1 MRVLR
6 TASISLFARSFARV
20 APAPTDI
27 FRDLHHGE
35 TRNAVH
41 LESGLTVE
49 VRRAMKMQIVYPPPS
64 NNSRPWTLF
73 YGDWMSLKM
82 RRVLTGRI

>member
-1 MRVLR
+1 M
-6 TASISLFARSFARV
+6 APISLFARSLARSL
-20 APAPTDI
+20 ALHLHTDI

-35 TRNAVH
+35 ARNAVH
-41 LESGLTVE
+41 LEGELTVE
-49 VRRAMKMQIVYPPPS
+49 ARRSMKMQIVSPHPL